1 MHLWL
6 NCLVY
11 LHESENNQYMYR
23 GETNKKEKMS
33 KKSKATIMFITCT

>member
-23 GETNKKEKMS
+23 GETNKKEKTS
-33 KKSKATIMFITCT
+33 KNSKVIIIFVTYT